1 MKEAKE
7 GIVRTPDYISIAVGT
22 EASKVKGIAHPA
34 KYPIKLAAWM
44 IRLITPP
51 GGTVLDPFAGS
62 GTTLIAAMQEGFNAI
77 GIEMMPEY
85 CEIIRS
91 RLEAASSAD

>member
-1 MKEAKE
+1 M
-7 GIVRTPDYISIAVGT
+7 RY
-22 EASKVKGIAHPA
+22 
-34 KYPIKLAAWM
+34 LC
-44 IRLITPP
+44 RLITPP

-62 GTTLIAAMQEGFNAI
+62 GTTLIAAQQEGFNAI